1 MIDKGRSG
9 MTHHPSAG
17 PDPGKSPGTQP
28 QAGGLD
34 IARIPLPNAVTAVI
48 IVVAALAAGITVL
61 IVMPGVLEALGSA
74 VTITGGGFTLAA
86 KIAVP
91 R

>member
-1 MIDKGRSG
+1 MAHQPPTG
-9 MTHHPSAG
+9 H
-17 PDPGKSPGTQP
+17 DPGKPPERPPQTGGT
-28 QAGGLD
+28 G
-34 IARIPLPNAVTAVI
+34 IERIPLSNAVTAVI

-61 IVMPGVLEALGSA
+61 VVMPGVLEALGSA